1 MLPPGRLRLAA
12 RPSFTGSAI
21 VCRQVR
27 RSVIA
32 LVQIDAVP
40 FPLPRVGR
48 TSGAEKFRSW
58 LTGRLMPD
66 FKTIAGF
73 RKDNG
78 EGHTQ
83 GLP

>member
-1 MLPPGRLRLAA
+1 
-12 RPSFTGSAI
+12 
-21 VCRQVR
+21 
-27 RSVIA
+27 VIA